1 MLVPFPDLFV
11 LSFYS
16 QTLVGK
22 AIRFPDAIAYG
33 ATGGP
38 EYLTDIVILQS
49 GFEQRNQSWD
59 SARARCARIFN

>member
-22 AIRFPDAIAYG
+22 AIIVAIDGGNNDAFLPS
-33 ATGGP
+33 GG
-38 EYLTDIVILQS
+38 
-49 GFEQRNQSWD
+49 
-59 SARARCARIFN
+59 

>member
-22 AIRFPDAIAYG
+22 AISVSVDVDPPSRRFDDLISDAKNSRAIIYSKR
-33 ATGGP
+33 
-38 EYLTDIVILQS
+38 ILKTNETNS
-49 GFEQRNQSWD
+49 
-59 SARARCARIFN
+59 IFVEE